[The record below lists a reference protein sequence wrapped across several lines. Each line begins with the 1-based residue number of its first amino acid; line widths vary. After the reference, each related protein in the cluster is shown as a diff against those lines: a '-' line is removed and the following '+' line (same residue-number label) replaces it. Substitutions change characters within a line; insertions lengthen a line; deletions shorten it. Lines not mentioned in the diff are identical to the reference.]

1 MTEYITQLEAEISGK
16 VSENSELRV
25 HNRALADEN
34 KRLTD
39 LTRML
44 LASPSF
50 SDLLNQ
56 MSTNPAPAPVPQQQ
70 QAEPQ
75 VQEQQQ
81 RRQPKDVN
89 PYNAGMQGQGQQQQ
103 QIGMTM
109 IPEQNVDFSNL
120 NIEGEQGF
128 LQPQVFA
135 MEAPELTGIDAS
147 VLSGK
152 ASNFVEGGAFEEEK
166 VQMPVIERAVGKG
179 LREVSGAPVDPAF
192 EADPEFELYHES
204 PARSAEESTLNEDAR
219 ERSVFGGIR
228 AEKVLARYELVDAAA
243 EEQCA
248 IVAMERVARMCER
261 LEGTRLR

>member
-1 MTEYITQLEAEISGK
+1 M
-16 VSENSELRV
+16 

-56 MSTNPAPAPVPQQQ
+56 MSTNPAPVPQ

-75 VQEQQQ
+75 AQDQQQ
-81 RRQPKDVN
+81 QQQQQQQARRQPKDVN

-135 MEAPELTGIDAS
+135 MEAPEMTGIDAS

-152 ASNFVEGGAFEEEK
+152 ASNFVGESFEEEK
-166 VQMPVIERAVGKG
+166 VQMPVIERGC
-179 LREVSGAPVDPAF
+179 REGAAG
-192 EADPEFELYHES
+192 
-204 PARSAEESTLNEDAR
+204 
-219 ERSVFGGIR
+219 SVRGP
-228 AEKVLARYELVDAAA
+228 
-243 EEQCA
+243 C
-248 IVAMERVARMCER
+248 
-261 LEGTRLR
+261 